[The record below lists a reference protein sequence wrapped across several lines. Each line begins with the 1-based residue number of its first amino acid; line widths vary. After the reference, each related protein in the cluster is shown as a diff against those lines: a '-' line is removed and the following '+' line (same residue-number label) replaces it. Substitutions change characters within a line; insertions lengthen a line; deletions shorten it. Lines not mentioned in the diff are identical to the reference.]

1 VSIEARLRDGLQHS
15 MSKLDIDAELQLS
28 DARRRGRR
36 RLLARR
42 LVTAVSVAASV
53 ALVAASAAAVLD
65 SPSHPR
71 REPATTPSLKS
82 PPVHPLQ
89 TERAALG
96 ELQQQAILGSWQSE
110 YVCQDLVQAYE
121 HAGVGRFAPRALGEL
136 HMLKGVADRLA
147 GDPNLCD
154 GARRIQRTHVFE
166 PNGNVLNYQGSTV
179 VDECTCF
186 TLVGDHTLVNH
197 ADPGYPDISLHYEIV
212 GDTLTFDVL
221 VPHPCA
227 ARCKDQVQTM
237 VGQYGVGPWHRVT
250 NPAPIR

>member
-1 VSIEARLRDGLQHS
+1 VSIDTRLRDGLQRS
-15 MSKLDIDAELQLS
+15 MSKLETDPELRFP

-36 RLLARR
+36 RVVVRR
-42 LVTAVSVAASV
+42 IAVAACVVASV

-65 SPSHPR
+65 SPSRQRHQ
-71 REPATTPSLKS
+71 PATTPSLKS
-82 PPVHPLQ
+82 PPADPLQ
-89 TERAALG
+89 TERAANG
-96 ELQQQAILGSWQSE
+96 DLQQPAILGSWQSE

-121 HAGVGRFAPRALGEL
+121 NAGVGRFAPRALGEL
-136 HMLKGVADRLA
+136 HMLKGAADRVA

-212 GDTLTFDVL
+212 GDTLTFDVP
-221 VPHPCA
+221 VPDPCS
-227 ARCKDQVQTM
+227 ARCEDQVQTL

-250 NPAPIR
+250 NPAPLR